1 MNDYAGCSAGMGAHS
16 RHTGR
21 QNVCDV
27 FCPLIKKNTY
37 RGISTC
43 NFQCWESWAQ
53 AASTFSH
60 SKCSCYIQSLVRW
73 WSKVPFTSCTC
84 FLQLLLEIE
93 KKYFSAKYTQ
103 SLVEVLKVAAGE
115 AKSYDGPYYLCV
127 LLFQQT
133 IDICRCQAE
142 FLKVADGKVSTCHLL
157 SSDIKQ
163 PPLTDK
169 AWWER
174 MQNLLGLVL
183 TFFST
188 SSCQSRRRREVT
200 FTKGVLTLAIGLHK
214 QLMVG
219 ATPGAPQQPLN
230 NFSFDLHLASLC

>member
-1 MNDYAGCSAGMGAHS
+1 MCVMCSTRSS
-16 RHTGR
+16 RRTHTG
-21 QNVCDV
+21 
-27 FCPLIKKNTY
+27 
-37 RGISTC
+37 GISTC

-53 AASTFSH
+53 AATIFSH
-60 SKCSCYIQSLVRW
+60 SKCTFSPWSDGVRR
-73 WSKVPFTSCTC
+73 CH
-84 FLQLLLEIE
+84 LLLVLASCSYCL
-93 KKYFSAKYTQ
+93 KQRQKYFSAKYTQ

-127 LLFQQT
+127 LLLQQT
-133 IDICRCQAE
+133 IDICRYQAE

-174 MQNLLGLVL
+174 MQNLLGLFL

-200 FTKGVLTLAIGLHK
+200 FTKGVLT
-214 QLMVG
+214 
-219 ATPGAPQQPLN
+219 
-230 NFSFDLHLASLC
+230 